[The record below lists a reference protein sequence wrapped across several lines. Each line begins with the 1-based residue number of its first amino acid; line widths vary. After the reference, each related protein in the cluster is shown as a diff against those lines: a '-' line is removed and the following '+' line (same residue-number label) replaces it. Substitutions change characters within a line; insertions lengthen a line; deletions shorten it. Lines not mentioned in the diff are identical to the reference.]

1 MSWSKPLSNSAS
13 ILVVE
18 DEAFTRQLV
27 SVALQAT
34 GYRVSD
40 AADGESA
47 LRAARDEQ
55 PDLALLDVKLPGIDG
70 WELCR
75 RLRETRELPVIFL
88 TALGDDEDIVKGLR
102 AGGDDYLVK
111 PFSPAVLVARVEAV
125 LRRTAGPRA
134 QTLTLG
140 ALNVDLGSGKVERD
154 GRTITLTATELKILT
169 TLARQP
175 GTMVSAQQ
183 LVAEIQGHH
192 ITEREARP
200 LMKVHVRNLRQK
212 IEETPEQPR
221 HIITVR
227 GLGYMLNR
235 RLTERAP

>member
-1 MSWSKPLSNSAS
+1 VINAAS

-27 SVALQAT
+27 RVALQAT

-40 AADGESA
+40 AADAEAA
-47 LRAARDEQ
+47 LRAASDER
-55 PDLALLDVKLPGIDG
+55 PDLALLDVKLPGMDG

-75 RLRETRELPVIFL
+75 RLREAQELPVIFL
-88 TALGDDEDIVKGLR
+88 TALGDDEYVVKGLR

-125 LRRTAGPRA
+125 LRRAAGPRT
-134 QTLTLG
+134 QTMTLG
-140 ALNVDLGSGKVERD
+140 DLTIDLTTGKIERD
-154 GRTITLTATELKILT
+154 GRTIMLTATELKILT

-175 GTMVSAQQ
+175 GAMVSAQQ

-212 IEETPEQPR
+212 IEESPEQPR

-227 GLGYMLNR
+227 GLGYMFNR
-235 RLTERAP
+235 RLAERVS

>member
-1 MSWSKPLSNSAS
+1 MSSPAS

-40 AADGESA
+40 AADGEAA
-47 LRAARDEQ
+47 LRTASREH
-55 PDLALLDVKLPGIDG
+55 PDLALLDVKLPGMDG

-75 RLRETRELPVIFL
+75 RLREAQELPVIFL
-88 TALGDDEDIVKGLR
+88 TALGDDEHIVKGLR

-125 LRRTAGPRA
+125 LRRAAGSRT
-134 QTLTLG
+134 QMLTLG
-140 ALNVDLGSGKVERD
+140 DLAVDLASGKVERD
-154 GRTITLTATELKILT
+154 GRSISLTATELKILT
-169 TLARQP
+169 TLARRP

-192 ITEREARP
+192 LTEREARP

-212 IEETPEQPR
+212 IEESPDQPR

-227 GLGYMLNR
+227 GLGYMFNR
-235 RLTERAP
+235 RRSERSPE